1 MHFIRRA
8 DEEAPPNHWYA
19 PSKMQKTNASKT
31 RATRARTRSFF
42 ATNAMRARKKG
53 KEKKQCKKTSSLH
66 LTRKAIW
73 MSCHQLPA
81 FTMFVVKTVILS
93 IKLLWKHRVFSAN
106 THSCTN
112 KSHFAPKIVRFFSS
126 LVLMKSV
133 GNWEKM
139 LRVYYCH
146 KATIYDVAL
155 AFGWRHD
162 HHITKM
168 WRKTRKMASMYGT

>member
-1 MHFIRRA
+1 MKKRHQTIDMHHQRCKRQMHLKLVQLARA
-8 DEEAPPNHWYA
+8 HVHFLQPKQWAQER
-19 PSKMQKTNASKT
+19 KG
-31 RATRARTRSFF
+31 
-42 ATNAMRARKKG
+42 RKKNSA
-53 KEKKQCKKTSSLH
+53 KKTAMSSLH